1 MAFTLQPTYG
11 QGGSYTAQGDRLL
24 TQAMART
31 DGPVNLTAPV
41 AGAMT
46 GDLAVTS
53 SGTTDA
59 KVSVAAGSVFIP
71 WTSSAGQGLYHAY
84 NDAALASAALASNSS
99 GSNRYDLIS
108 IQVTDAGGSTSAA
121 VVVTTGTSSPAGPAV
136 PANATPLAIV
146 TVPTGFTS
154 SSQVSNGNIVDARR
168 KGGVTD
174 LSIPGVASSAVV
186 PNATAGM
193 TVYSDI
199 GTASEGIYTYNGT
212 AWRPSWNMP
221 WGNYGYTVNTASSST
236 VTTNTSIDVISVTF
250 TAVANRL
257 YKISSS
263 VNIVTYNPN
272 FDVEG
277 YAAININGFQRQIV
291 WAQTGIFS
299 SYMQGRDGYVL
310 FAPSSTGSVTTK
322 VVLTRTAGTGG
333 GYVQASAS
341 STNEAYLLVE
351 DIGPAGTPA

>member
-24 TQAMART
+24 TQAMVRS
-31 DGPVNLTAPV
+31 DGPIKLTAPS

-46 GDLAVTS
+46 GDLAVTT

-174 LSIPGVASSAVV
+174 LSIPGIASSAVV

-221 WGNYGYTVNTASSST
+221 WGNVGYTTVTSNSSQ
-236 VTTNTSIDVISVTF
+236 VTTNTSTDVITTTF

-257 YKISSS
+257 YKVSASAEMYWYDPS
-263 VNIVTYNPN
+263 
-272 FDVEG
+272 FDFQGQAAITIGGTQEQLIWALTSG
-277 YAAININGFQRQIV
+277 FGSMLGRTGFALYAA
-291 WAQTGIFS
+291 
-299 SYMQGRDGYVL
+299 
-310 FAPSSTGSVTTK
+310 PSTGSVTAK
-322 VVLTRTAGTGG
+322 VVMTKSAGTGG
-333 GYVQASAS
+333 AFIEMIASA
-341 STNEAYLLVE
+341 TNHAYLLIE